1 MHEYL
6 ETLDL
11 RLEDRYRGDCP
22 VCAGKNTFT
31 ATRTYNNILYN
42 CYKAGCRIGGTQSTT
57 ITVEDMKYKMNKQSN
72 KSTFTL
78 PDYFIPNR
86 TEVQEWA
93 NQYGLDANNIN
104 LLYDVRENR
113 VVFPVEHNS
122 KYVDATGRSLNI
134 KQKPKWKRYGV
145 SSFAYTCGKGEI
157 AVVVEDCISA
167 AVVSSIS
174 SKATGVALMGT
185 SLMSDHVAQLQKY
198 SKVIVSLDPDARNK
212 TLLFAQQL
220 RSTVGTSVVSALNT
234 KDDLKYRKR
243 DDIFNLNLLL
253 SY

>member
-6 ETLDL
+6 ETLNL

-31 ATRTYNNILYN
+31 ATRTYNSILYN

-78 PDYFIPNR
+78 PDYFIPSR

-93 NQYGLDANNIN
+93 NQYDLDADAIN

-122 KYVDATGRSLNI
+122 KYVDATGRSLNT

-145 SSFAYTCGKGEI
+145 SSFAYTCGKGDI

-174 SKATGVALMGT
+174 SKATGIALMGT
-185 SLMSDHVAQLQKY
+185 SLLPDHVTQLQKY
-198 SKVIVSLDPDARNK
+198 NKVIVSLDPDARKK